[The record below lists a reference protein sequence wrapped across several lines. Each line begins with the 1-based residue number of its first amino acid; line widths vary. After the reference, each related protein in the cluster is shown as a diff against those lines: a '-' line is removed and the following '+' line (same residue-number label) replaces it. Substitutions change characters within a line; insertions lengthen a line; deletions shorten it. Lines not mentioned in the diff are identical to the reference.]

1 MADDNTTLTD
11 NGATATID
19 EAAARQERA
28 DAAAAEEMLVGKF
41 KTQDDLIAA
50 YKELERKLSA
60 PAAEAED
67 TVAADGE
74 DTVATPEGEDTV
86 AAEDGEAEDFVY
98 SEQVDAA
105 LKAVEMDPQALAS
118 EWSENGELSEGT
130 YEKLAK
136 AGYPKDMVDSYI
148 SGFKAQQAQAEGITL
163 EQIKAIKDVAGGEK
177 GFEAVASY
185 IAMNYSPEQIDAYNE
200 AIGSGDVLKATE
212 AVKAAHE
219 AYTKSVGVEG
229 EIIGGKAA
237 PAAEGYKHEGEMIA
251 DMKNPLYKKMTA
263 EGAAFRAE
271 VDRKIMA
278 MRPGAMMTR

>member
-11 NGATATID
+11 NGATATIN

-28 DAAAAEEMLVGKF
+28 DAVEQDGLLVGKF
-41 KTQDDLIAA
+41 KTQDDLVAA

-60 PAAEAED
+60 PAAED
-67 TVAADGE
+67 TVAAEGE
-74 DTVATPEGEDTV
+74 DTVAPAEGEDTV
-86 AAEDGEAEDFVY
+86 AAGDGEAEDFVY
-98 SEQVDAA
+98 SEQVDTA

-118 EWSENGELSEGT
+118 EWSENGELSEDT

-136 AGYPKDMVDSYI
+136 AGYPKAMVDSYI
-148 SGFKAQQAQAEGITL
+148 GGFKAQQAQAEGITM
-163 EQIKAIKDVAGGEK
+163 EQIKAIKDVAGGDK

-219 AYTKSVGVEG
+219 AYTTRVGVEG

-237 PAAEGYKHEGEMIA
+237 PAAQGYSHEGEMIA

-278 MRPGAMMTR
+278 MRPGAMITR